1 MVELGFVAAAAL
13 LVTIKPESGVWGMVL
28 GGVPTIFRLSVL
40 RNSIHPRILDL
51 FVGVFIFTL
60 VLGIWAAFDWDGALV
75 KASRLVIA
83 VLLFYAVIRQP
94 ANNRDLVLLGVGLLG
109 VLLILSFLLRYDATS
124 QPSDFALIDQLGQIW
139 VAIRPQ
145 VQFTPLNPNVVAGMT
160 IFILPILTV
169 GLVEALQQAQR
180 ARSFVHLLTL
190 ALLAI
195 GLILTSSRFAWFS
208 LFIAPVVSWL
218 AFSWRRTWQAGGNK
232 TRGLLVGIAI
242 SAPLLIL
249 ISVVIWSPVVAGF
262 IRSIPGAPTVGERTA
277 LYKDTLDLIHDYAFT
292 GSGLATFSG
301 IYSRYIRVIPFYYLH
316 YSHNLYLD
324 LALEQGVLGL
334 IAMIGLLGY
343 TLIAC
348 LRALQREETKII
360 THRLAG
366 WGSLIGFVAVMIH
379 GFGDDPLYGMTGTPL
394 LLLPSGLA
402 LFYCGAL
409 QPISER
415 VETSQSEFRQATGL
429 PNLGIYKPASL
440 LTLSLLTFMLI
451 FWRPLYSGFMA
462 NLGAVKMGRVEL
474 ADWSGE
480 GWNAIQN
487 EKTMQ
492 SVMGNLERSLSALP
506 TQWSAN
512 YRIGLLSFSSGDFEH
527 ALGYLKRAQASNP
540 SHRGVNKQ
548 LGYAYL
554 WTGEVERGVNT
565 LRSIPEIQDELSYY
579 TWWWGTQDRDDLAQ
593 FAEQAKAMLTDK

>member
-1 MVELGFVAAAAL
+1 M
-13 LVTIKPESGVWGMVL
+13 
-28 GGVPTIFRLSVL
+28 
-40 RNSIHPRILDL
+40 
-51 FVGVFIFTL
+51 
-60 VLGIWAAFDWDGALV
+60 
-75 KASRLVIA
+75 
-83 VLLFYAVIRQP
+83 
-94 ANNRDLVLLGVGLLG
+94 
-109 VLLILSFLLRYDATS
+109 
-124 QPSDFALIDQLGQIW
+124 
-139 VAIRPQ
+139 
-145 VQFTPLNPNVVAGMT
+145 
-160 IFILPILTV
+160 
-169 GLVEALQQAQR
+169 
-180 ARSFVHLLTL
+180 
-190 ALLAI
+190 
-195 GLILTSSRFAWFS
+195 
-208 LFIAPVVSWL
+208 
-218 AFSWRRTWQAGGNK
+218 
-232 TRGLLVGIAI
+232 
-242 SAPLLIL
+242 
-249 ISVVIWSPVVAGF
+249 
-262 IRSIPGAPTVGERTA
+262 GERTA
-277 LYKDTLDLIHDYAFT
+277 LYKHTLDLIHDYAFT

-334 IAMIGLLGY
+334 IAMISLFGY

-348 LRALQREETKII
+348 LRALQQEETKII

-409 QPISER
+409 QPTRER
-415 VETSQSEFRQATGL
+415 VQISRSAPHHPSGL
-429 PNLGIYKPASL
+429 QNLWILKPASL
-440 LTLSLLTFMLI
+440 LTLSLLTFVFL

-462 NLGAVKMGRVEL
+462 NLGAVKMSRAEL
-474 ADWSGE
+474 ADWSGA
-480 GWNAIQN
+480 GWNAIHN

-492 SVMGNLERSLSALP
+492 SVMSDLERSLSALP

-512 YRIGLLSFSSGDFEH
+512 YRIGLLSYSNGDFEH

-565 LRSIPEIQDELSYY
+565 LQSIPEIPDELSYY

-593 FAEQAKAMLTDK
+593 FADQAKATLADK